1 MSTQRHNTF
10 LAQAMEFSSEDLAQ
24 NRRGELSPM
33 QLQKLVVLR
42 DMFVDD
48 LHDRPPLHL
57 PSIIRLI
64 IIALLAGL
72 LHLLGVLDRL
82 QHWLDAGYRP
92 LLLGGELLLLGWVVW
107 DQFRYVAVRRL
118 LPDML
123 DDMVQAPALYSVTGE
138 ARLEVEELLTETNY
152 WLAIG
157 DQRFPLT
164 TSAADVFQAGR
175 TYRVYYVHFA
185 DATIL
190 MSAEW
195 LKDAKR

>member
-1 MSTQRHNTF
+1 
-10 LAQAMEFSSEDLAQ
+10 MEFSSEDLVQ

-48 LHDRPPLHL
+48 LHDRPPLHI

-64 IIALLAGL
+64 GIALLAGL

-82 QHWLDAGYRP
+82 QRWLDAAYRP
-92 LLLGGELLLLGWVVW
+92 LLLGGGLLLLGWFVW
-107 DQFRYVAVRRL
+107 DQFRYVAVRNL

-123 DDMVQAPALYSVTGE
+123 DDMIQAPALYSVTGV
-138 ARLEVEELLTETNY
+138 ARLEVEELMTETNH
-152 WLAIG
+152 WLMIG

-164 TSAADVFQAGR
+164 TSAAEVFQAGR
-175 TYRVYYVHFA
+175 TYRVYYVPFA

-190 MSAEW
+190 MSSEW
-195 LKDAKR
+195 LKDAGR